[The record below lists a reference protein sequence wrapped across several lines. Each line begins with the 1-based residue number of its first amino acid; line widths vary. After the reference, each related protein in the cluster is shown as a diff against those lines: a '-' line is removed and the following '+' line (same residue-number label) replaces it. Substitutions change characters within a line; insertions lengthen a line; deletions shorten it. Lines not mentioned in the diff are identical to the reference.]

1 MNRSNKLSSLFPL
14 LFSLLVGGIVLIL
27 LSGCAKTRQG
37 LWNDANALK
46 DGLKNDLK
54 DGMKIWDT
62 TKGYKGIKYSPS
74 DKVVPTFQ
82 DRQVPVSCRV
92 FAHLLV
98 YIPEGSTGK
107 TLAQTVEAEAMT
119 HGADML
125 LIGDARQTTDDQGP
139 AFSYYGPVQPY
150 KCRDNW
156 SGWKFAYEKWINQGD
171 WVAMGYNE
179 WGNPDARFNSPLII
193 QAVFLRC
200 LN

>member
-1 MNRSNKLSSLFPL
+1 MNKLNKF
-14 LFSLLVGGIVLIL
+14 FSLLAGIVVLIL
-27 LSGCAKTRQG
+27 LSGCAETRQE
-37 LWNDANALK
+37 LWSDVTTLK
-46 DGLKNDLK
+46 DDLKNDLK
-54 DGMKIWDT
+54 DGLKVWST

-74 DKVVPTFQ
+74 EKVVPTFQ

-92 FAHLLV
+92 FAHLLA

-107 TLAQTVEAEAMT
+107 TLAQIVETEAMT
-119 HGADML
+119 RGADML
-125 LIGDARQTTDDQGP
+125 LIGGARQENDNQGP

-156 SGWKFAYEKWINQGD
+156 SGWKFGYEEWVSQGE

-193 QAVFLRC
+193 QAAFLHC
-200 LN
+200 SN